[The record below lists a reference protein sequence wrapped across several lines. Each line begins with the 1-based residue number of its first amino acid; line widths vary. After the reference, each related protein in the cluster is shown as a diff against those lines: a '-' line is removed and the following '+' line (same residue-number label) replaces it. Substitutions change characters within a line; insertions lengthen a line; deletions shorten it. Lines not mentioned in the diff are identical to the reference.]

1 MVAQLDPNGL
11 ETVLDMLMQGT
22 LELGHLPPP
31 LRALILYGFELG
43 RESVQDRLAQAEYE
57 RDVLFER
64 FHNPGKKFAPMVQRR
79 LEQAAEAH
87 ADELDAAKY
96 YEAVLDAATT
106 PKRAA

>member
-11 ETVLDMLMQGT
+11 ESVLDMLMQGT

-31 LRALILYGFELG
+31 LRALVMYGYELG
-43 RESVQDRLAQAEYE
+43 RDSLTPELLRVTYE

-79 LEQAAEAH
+79 LDQAAEAN
-87 ADELDAAKY
+87 ANVNDAVKY